1 MSSISPAIKNK
12 DELETILCGGCDR
25 PEENCYCRIVECICC
40 GGTDHRYN
48 MRSNMEINDDFYT
61 LEPEEQD
68 RNLMCETCIHND
80 GGDTDSED
88 EENWYDEEQS
98 EDDYDEY

>member
-48 MRSNMEINDDFYT
+48 MRSNMEYCAEYIVKCQHT
-61 LEPEEQD
+61 
-68 RNLMCETCIHND
+68 RMGMCFVR
-80 GGDTDSED
+80 
-88 EENWYDEEQS
+88 W
-98 EDDYDEY
+98 